1 MALFGKKKKKEA
13 KISPGVNQKKK
24 NSFFS
29 SFLMGIVSRYSVQ
42 QEEIVGIE
50 ISAGS
55 IKVAQMSDK
64 NDNWLLEKFAY
75 RYVEGGSEELLR
87 STPDIYVEQIS
98 QALQI
103 AKITTTN
110 AAVALPV
117 SSAIIRVLETPNLSD
132 EELEVAIRND
142 SLWENLTQ
150 LPDALDTYSIFHQI
164 IKRHTDRNTMDIL
177 FVASKVDD
185 VNLYADLVR
194 RAGLNPTIVDV
205 RCFSL
210 RNAFE
215 AQRNYPSM
223 KNTRFGILEVSEVE
237 NFLLML
243 QESSPYV
250 SDIYMR
256 AQDKSLINENL
267 QTMGTENISDEIRD
281 VLDRFATQVRQSI
294 SDFTNQYK
302 TDPLQTLYVVSPFP
316 YVDGLVKEL
325 QNRLPEMELNL
336 FSPFNDIII
345 PANIQEKV
353 KAEQNPSIFTT
364 TIGLATRKLD
374 VFGYYKLVTG
384 VKNVNLLPG
393 RGALKKK
400 KQQGVYRRLLI
411 IPLVLVFAVS
421 MLGYFYYTLG
431 YLSDLRQQTI
441 NYNAIKQ
448 EHTLVIAEKNALLKK
463 QKYLNKAIEKGNKV
477 VSNQKESFEV
487 LVEISKSVP
496 KGVVLTDLIFENK
509 DEFNLKG
516 ESLKDSGIIKL
527 IENLNSSDLVAKA
540 TLNTMGVRDGSD
552 KSKQTKIFDI
562 SLKIN
567 LSRNVSTEE

>member
-1 MALFGKKKKKEA
+1 
-13 KISPGVNQKKK
+13 
-24 NSFFS
+24 
-29 SFLMGIVSRYSVQ
+29 MGIVSKYSVQ

-103 AKITTTN
+103 AKISTTN

-132 EELEVAIRND
+132 EELEVAINND

-164 IKRHTDRNTMDIL
+164 IKRHTDKNTMDIL

-215 AQRNYPSM
+215 AQRNYNAM
-223 KNTRFGILEVSEVE
+223 KDSRFGILEVSEVE

-256 AQDKSLINENL
+256 SQDKSLISENL
-267 QTMGTENISDEIRD
+267 QMMGTDNISDEIRD

-325 QNRLPEMELNL
+325 QNRLPEMQLNL
-336 FSPFNDIII
+336 FSPFNNIII

-400 KQQGVYRRLLI
+400 KQQGIYRRLLI
-411 IPLVLVFAVS
+411 IPLIVVFVFCMFA
-421 MLGYFYYTLG
+421 YFYYTIG
-431 YLSDLRQQTI
+431 YISKLNKQTTDYSI
-441 NYNAIKQ
+441 IQQ
-448 EHTLVIAEKNALLKK
+448 EHSTVIGKKNSLLTK
-463 QKYLNKAIEKGNKV
+463 QKKLNKAIEKGKKV
-477 VSNQKESFEV
+477 ISNQKESYEV
-487 LVEISKSVP
+487 LIAISKSVP
-496 KGVVLTDLIFENK
+496 KGVVLTDLIFQNK
-509 DEFNLKG
+509 DEFTIKG
-516 ESLKDSGIIKL
+516 ESIKDSGIIKL
-527 IENLNSSDLVAKA
+527 IENLNASDLIIKA
-540 TLNTMGVRDGSD
+540 TLNTMGVRDAGN
-552 KSKQTKIFDI
+552 KTKQTKVFDV

-567 LSRNVSTEE
+567 LIRNISTEE